1 MGQNENILKYE
12 VVDNFL
18 PKSEYEKIYDVIMK
32 SHQFPWFYEPN
43 ISFFEKASRDYLF
56 YLVHIFYI
64 NNKSNSFYFNILDNL
79 LIKLQP
85 RALIRI
91 KANFYPNQNT
101 KKLNEPHID
110 FPYSHNGAVYS
121 INTCNGG
128 TIMEDGTLIES
139 IANRIVFFDA
149 GKTHDSLNC
158 TDAKARV
165 NINFNYF

>member
-1 MGQNENILKYE
+1 MGKNKNILKYE

-32 SHQFPWFYEPN
+32 SNEFPWFYQPN
-43 ISFFEKASRDYLF
+43 ISYFDKFSKDHLF

-64 NNKSNSFYFNILDNL
+64 NNKPNSFYFNILDNL
-79 LIKLQP
+79 IAKLKP
-85 RALIRI
+85 KALIRV
-91 KANFYPNQNT
+91 KGNFYPNQNRQ
-101 KKLNEPHID
+101 KLNEPHID
-110 FPYSHNGAVYS
+110 YPFSHNGAVYS

-128 TIMEDGTLIES
+128 TVMENGTLVKS

-149 GKTHDSLNC
+149 GKTHDSTNC